1 MPVIAAEQQ
10 APLTTPIHVAVGVIR
25 GPDNTVLAALRATN
39 SHQGGLWEF
48 PGGKL
53 EPGETVEQALQRE
66 LKEELGITVL
76 AHSSLCHIAHDYE
89 DKSVLLDVWSV
100 DQFSG
105 QAHGQQGQPLRWIP
119 MDQLRMED
127 FPVAN
132 RAIIR
137 RLQLPE
143 VIAITGGCEDA
154 DAFFSRF
161 EQVLAQGVS
170 MIQLRAPD
178 LSENDFR
185 IRALRCAELCRVYNT
200 RLLLNAEPELVA
212 EVDAA
217 GFHANSLRLM
227 TLTQRPVD
235 ENSYFS
241 ASCHNLEQLHHADK
255 LGADFVLLSP
265 VLTTASHPDTPPLG
279 WEHFKELAAAV
290 AVPCYA
296 LGGLSPRDVSV
307 SRINGGAGI
316 AAIRAFW

>member
-10 APLTTPIHVAVGVIR
+10 VIATAPIHVAVGVIR
-25 GPDNTVLAALRATN
+25 GPDNTVLAALRASH

-53 EPGETVEQALQRE
+53 EPGENVNQALQRE
-66 LKEELGITVL
+66 LEEELGITVL
-76 AHSSLCHIAHDYE
+76 AQSRLCRIAHDYA

-100 DQFSG
+100 DKFSG
-105 QAHGQQGQPLRWIP
+105 CPHGQQGQPLRWIP
-119 MDQLRMED
+119 VEQLQMDE

-143 VIAITGGCEDA
+143 MIAITGDCEDA
-154 DAFFSRF
+154 ETFFSRF
-161 EQVLAQGVS
+161 EQVLAQGINMV
-170 MIQLRAPD
+170 QLRAPA
-178 LSENDFR
+178 LSEYEFR
-185 IRALRCAELCRVYNT
+185 IRAQRCVELCQVYNA

-217 GFHANSLRLM
+217 GFHASSDRLM
-227 TLTQRPVD
+227 ALTQRPVD
-235 ENSYFS
+235 ERSYFS
-241 ASCHNLEQLHHADK
+241 ASCHDLEQLHHAEK
-255 LGADFVLLSP
+255 LGADFVFLSP
-265 VLTTASHPDTPPLG
+265 VLATGSHPKALPLG
-279 WEHFKELAAAV
+279 WEQFKKLAAAV

-296 LGGLSPRDVSV
+296 LGGLSPLDVSV

-316 AAIRAFW
+316 AAISAFW